1 MSPNLFIAEISK
13 KVYYNR
19 MFSAL
24 RNTFA
29 GRAEQAP
36 VNMTGLDHSPD
47 RQDQECFTCRSG
59 QHGYPYE
66 GFSRRPDAT

>member
-47 RQDQECFTCRSG
+47 EVEEPSITD
-59 QHGYPYE
+59 PL
-66 GFSRRPDAT
+66 P